1 MITNQTISQNS
12 NFATY
17 LGDSIRQHHGWT
29 ALETFGR
36 LLNEQALDDRTV
48 KYFLASTACFFREIP
63 SGILALALRVTDDRI
78 DNDRFGAVNSAA
90 SILLAAV
97 DEYGLGSNSTGNNKN
112 HHQLFAAMAKRF
124 GVTESELHNPDFIL
138 PEAIDLA
145 RITRQLYREG
155 CVAKSVGFHF
165 ASEVTSD
172 REFELCY
179 NGLACNLT
187 VYADGS
193 VHIAP
198 EKFLDFYYVHTAVEP
213 KHGSASASAVDLYG
227 DSEIN
232 RQALLDGADQ
242 FMEAYGAFWLAVNRT
257 LQH

>member
-1 MITNQTISQNS
+1 MSANRTIGRNA

-17 LGDSIRQHHGWT
+17 LGDYIRQHQGWK

-36 LLNEQALDDRTV
+36 LLSDKALDERAA
-48 KYFLASTACFFREIP
+48 KFFLASTSCFFREIP
-63 SGILALALRVTDDRI
+63 GGILALALRVTDDRI
-78 DNDRFGAVNSAA
+78 ENGRFGAVTSAS

-112 HHQLFAAMAKRF
+112 HHQLFATMAQRF
-124 GVTESELHNPDFIL
+124 GVAESELHNPGFIL

-145 RITRQLYREG
+145 RITRELYREG

-172 REFELCY
+172 HEFELCY
-179 NGLACNLT
+179 NGLANHLT

-193 VHIAP
+193 AHIAP
-198 EKFLDFYYVHTAVEP
+198 EKFLDFYYIHTIVEVEHGAASARAVE
-213 KHGSASASAVDLYG
+213 LYRA
-227 DSEIN
+227 SEID

-242 FMEAYGAFWLAVNRT
+242 FMEAYGAFWSALSR
-257 LQH
+257 LLEQ